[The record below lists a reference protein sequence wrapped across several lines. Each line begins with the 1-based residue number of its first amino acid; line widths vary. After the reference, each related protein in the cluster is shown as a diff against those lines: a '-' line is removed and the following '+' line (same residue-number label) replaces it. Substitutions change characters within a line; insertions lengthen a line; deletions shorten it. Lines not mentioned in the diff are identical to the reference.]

1 MWEANALTQ
10 YRLNRLLIIEHVVE
24 TRDPF
29 GSVITDWQ
37 TLTEVWADKRPS
49 SGKERY
55 VNSAKVN
62 QAIRATTWRILLGS
76 GVDETMRVVDEARR
90 VWNIKG
96 IAEVGRR
103 QFHDLI
109 CQSVGEG
116 ASFPGGHRRSQVGTT
131 RRGRQARPTEARPL
145 IWPNQ

>member
-1 MWEANALTQ
+1 MTQ
-10 YRLNRLLIIEHVVE
+10 YRLNRLLIIEHLVE

-49 SGKERY
+49 AGKERF
-55 VNSAKVN
+55 VNSAN
-62 QAIRATTWRILLGS
+62 RTQAIRAATWRILFGT
-76 GVDETMRVVDEARR
+76 GVTEVMRVVDEARR

-109 CQSVGEG
+109 CQSVGEVLPSLEDT
-116 ASFPGGHRRSQVGTT
+116 AEAKSAPPAEDQHEK
-131 RRGRQARPTEARPL
+131 TELPKPDR
-145 IWPNQ
+145 

>member
-10 YRLNRLLIIEHVVE
+10 YRLLLIIEHVVE

-49 SGKERY
+49 AGKERF
-55 VNSAKVN
+55 VKSAN
-62 QAIRATTWRILLGS
+62 RDQAIRAATWRVEYGT
-76 GVDETMRVVDEARR
+76 GVNELMRVVDQYRR
-90 VWNIKG
+90 VWNIQG

-103 QFHDLI
+103 QYHDLI
-109 CQSVGEG
+109 CQSVGEVL
-116 ASFPGGHRRSQVGTT
+116 P
-131 RRGRQARPTEARPL
+131 PP
-145 IWPNQ
+145 